1 MIIIPNTTK
10 VLKLHISATKPHNL
24 LMFNDVS
31 FMKHVK
37 DCLKNNNIHTIML
50 DSTKGDRIEP
60 YLNIFSIELN
70 NSITGILYFSSSWIE
85 TNDSNIIVTVEL

>member
-1 MIIIPNTTK
+1 
-10 VLKLHISATKPHNL
+10 
-24 LMFNDVS
+24 
-31 FMKHVK
+31 
-37 DCLKNNNIHTIML
+37 ML